1 MRKAA
6 IDVGSNS
13 VILVVAEQIAGRWQP
28 VFEDTRV
35 TGLGQGTKSSGV
47 LRADR
52 MDATLDWLK
61 LCFAKAQELGAE
73 SILAGGTMALRI
85 AENAPEFLDRAEAQG
100 TPVHVIS
107 GEKEAELGF
116 WSVAHDPLF
125 ANAAKLAI
133 IDPGGH
139 STELLA
145 AERDG
150 GEWKISFRQ
159 SFPVGAL
166 GLRDGLLS
174 APSPGAAE
182 QFRAACEVDALLTGA
197 PTDLGQAIV
206 LGATGTNLV
215 SIREKY
221 ETWQPDRVHGSNL
234 DFEEV
239 GRATGWLCG
248 MDDEERAR
256 LPGLESGR
264 EFTIHIGCLILER
277 FMNAIRANDV
287 TVSVRGW
294 RHALIEQG
302 LT

>member
-13 VILVVAEQIAGRWQP
+13 VILVVAELRDGVWHS
-28 VFEDTRV
+28 VLEETRV
-35 TGLGQGTKSSGV
+35 TGLGQGTKRTGQ
-47 LRADR
+47 LQPDR
-52 MDATLDWLK
+52 IEATLVWLK
-61 LCFAKAQELGAE
+61 ECFAKAQQIGAE
-73 SILAGGTMALRI
+73 EVLAGGTMALRI
-85 AENAPEFLDRAEAQG
+85 AENAPEFLARAEAQG

-107 GEKEAELGF
+107 GEREAELGF
-116 WSVAHDPLF
+116 WSVAHDRLF
-125 ANAAKLAI
+125 ADASKLAI

-150 GEWKISFRQ
+150 TEWSITFRQ

-166 GLRDGLLS
+166 GLRDGVLN
-174 APSPGAAE
+174 APSPDSAA
-182 QFRAACEVDALLTGA
+182 QFRAACEIDALLTGS

-215 SIREKY
+215 SIREGY
-221 ETWQPDRVHGSNL
+221 DTWQPDRVHGSRL
-234 DFEEV
+234 DYEEI

-248 MDDEERAR
+248 MDDGQRASLR
-256 LPGLESGR
+256 GLEPGR

-287 TVSVRGW
+287 AVSVRGW
-294 RHALIEQG
+294 RHALLEKG